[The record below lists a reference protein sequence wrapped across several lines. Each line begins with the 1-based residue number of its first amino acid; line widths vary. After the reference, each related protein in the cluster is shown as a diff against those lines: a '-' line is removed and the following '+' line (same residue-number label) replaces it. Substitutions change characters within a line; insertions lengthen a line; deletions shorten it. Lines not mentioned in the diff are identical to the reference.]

1 MTGEKRSVTLCRV
14 ELPMRWST
22 LHPSVLPVGL
32 WVVMVAEQLA
42 VRPAHLAVGLAGATV
57 IALAFAVRRRRP
69 LVAVVTVPVVMAVGA
84 MLGVSTKQT
93 STPIL
98 AAFWAIFL
106 LFAALEGRRRVVG
119 VVVVLLGVALS
130 MLFDGGAADLA
141 NLLDSAVF
149 GLALCVPAAVTGAY
163 VRARHRY
170 TAVVEERALLLE
182 SRREMAAAAA
192 VADERMRIA
201 RELHDVIAHSVG
213 LMGVQAAAVRR
224 LLEPEQDK
232 LREVLLSVE
241 ETGRSAIDELAHVL
255 RVLRGTAAEAGGA
268 PQPSLDD
275 VAGLVSAGRAAG
287 QEIVLE
293 VTGAPASVPPG
304 VALSAYR
311 IVQEALTNAR
321 KHAPAA
327 PVRLG
332 IDCRQDGLEV
342 RVSNP
347 LPAALPLPRSS
358 GAGGHGLIGMQER
371 VAAFGGSLTATPCAG
386 NFVVAAVL
394 PTRTPV
400 AVP

>member
-1 MTGEKRSVTLCRV
+1 
-14 ELPMRWST
+14 MRWSS
-22 LHPSVLPVGL
+22 LHPSVLPAGL

-42 VRPAHLAVGLAGATV
+42 VRPAHLAVGLVGATV
-57 IALAFAVRRRRP
+57 TALAFAVRQRRP
-69 LVAVVTVPVVMAVGA
+69 LIAVVTVPVVMAVGA
-84 MLGVSTKQT
+84 VLGVSTKQT

-106 LFAALEGRRRVVG
+106 LFAVLEGWQRVIG
-119 VVVVLLGVALS
+119 VVVVLLGIAVS
-130 MLFDGGAADLA
+130 MLFDGGSADLS

-170 TAVVEERALLLE
+170 TAVVEERAHLLE
-182 SRREMAAAAA
+182 SRRELAAAAA

-224 LLEPEQDK
+224 LLEPEQEN
-232 LREVLLSVE
+232 LRGVLLSVE
-241 ETGRSAIDELAHVL
+241 ETGRSAIDELGHVL
-255 RVLRGTAAEAGGA
+255 RVLRGTAAESGGA

-275 VAGLVSAGRAAG
+275 IAGLVSAGRSAG
-287 QEIVLE
+287 QEIELR
-293 VTGAPASVPPG
+293 VTGSPGSVPPG

-327 PVRLG
+327 PVRLR
-332 IDCRQDGLEV
+332 IDCHPDGLEIT
-342 RVSNP
+342 VSNP
-347 LPAALPLPRSS
+347 LPAALPAPRSP
-358 GAGGHGLIGMQER
+358 GGGGHGLIGMQER
-371 VAAFGGSLTATPCAG
+371 VTAFGGSLTAAPSGG

-394 PTRTPV
+394 PTRAPV